1 MLLGNLCH
9 ADAHLAV
16 WNKIIAEKNKEW
28 LVAYAVCSAQHRMTK
43 ATRIVLIGKG
53 NRKRRSCMNLLGKV
67 LLSARREIG
76 FKLLIFSKVR
86 FNLWLLA
93 RIDDDCLIDL
103 FWLKSL
109 FYYVLNNGLIQNRQ
123 QLFRGYL
130 CCFTYE
136 PCWLCTPNVRFLEWR
151 FCRR

>member
-9 ADAHLAV
+9 ADAHLTI
-16 WNKIIAEKNKEW
+16 WNKVIAEKYKEW
-28 LVAYAVCSAQHRMTK
+28 LVAYTVCSAKHGMAK

-53 NRKRRSCMNLLGKV
+53 NRKCRSCMDLLGKV
-67 LLSARREIG
+67 LLSTRRKVCL
-76 FKLLIFSKVR
+76 KLLVFSKVC

-93 RIDDDCLIDL
+93 RINDDYLIDL

-109 FYYVLNNGLIQNRQ
+109 FYYVLDDGLIQNRQ

-130 CCFTYE
+130 CC
-136 PCWLCTPNVRFLEWR
+136 R
-151 FCRR
+151 